1 MTVYGGQDSIELGFQ
16 KSLQLEFDVYM
27 EQQVMYGPTNW
38 QMKHIN
44 PATKL
49 DLGHELN
56 NVGSEI
62 KLYKS

>member
-1 MTVYGGQDSIELGFQ
+1 MTVYGGQDSLELGFQ

-27 EQQVMYGPTNW
+27 KQQGMYESTNW

-44 PATKL
+44 LATKL
-49 DLGHELN
+49 NLGYELN
-56 NVGSEI
+56 NVDSEI